1 MPATVFTLAESSD
14 RTGYV
19 LGVFVDRNRAIAAAR
34 SNAIVRVER
43 CRIQDTKIF
52 GVGAD
57 RHDDY
62 EIVLRV
68 IGETTDVVIAHVPSG
83 ENDGMSWQI
92 RAFEVIEP

>member
-19 LGVFVDRNRAIAAAR
+19 LGVFANRDRAIAAAR
-34 SNAIVRVER
+34 ANVIVRAAR
-43 CRIQDTKIF
+43 CRIQDVKTF

-57 RHDDY
+57 RQDDY
-62 EIVLRV
+62 EIILRV
-68 IGETTDVVIAHVPSG
+68 VGETTDVVIAHVPSG
-83 ENDGMSWQI
+83 ENDGMRWQI

>member
-1 MPATVFTLAESSD
+1 MPATVFTLAESSN

-19 LGVFVDRNRAIAAAR
+19 LGVFADRERAIAAAR
-34 SNAIVRVER
+34 ANAIVRAER
-43 CRIQDTKIF
+43 CRIQDIETF
-52 GVGAD
+52 GVSAD
-57 RHDDY
+57 WQDDY

-68 IGETTDVVIAHVPSG
+68 VGETTDVVIAHVPSG

>member
-19 LGVFVDRNRAIAAAR
+19 LGVFADRDRAIAAAR
-34 SNAIVRVER
+34 SSAIVRVER
-43 CRIQDTKIF
+43 CRMQDVKSF

-57 RHDDY
+57 RQDDY

-68 IGETTDVVIAHVPSG
+68 VGETTDVVIAHIPSG

>member
-19 LGVFVDRNRAIAAAR
+19 LGVFADRDRAIAAAR
-34 SNAIVRVER
+34 ANAAVRAER
-43 CRIQDTKIF
+43 CRMQDIKIF
-52 GVGAD
+52 DVGTD
-57 RHDDY
+57 RQDEY

-68 IGETTDVVIAHVPSG
+68 VGETTDVVTAHVPSG

>member
-1 MPATVFTLAESSD
+1 MAATVFTLAESSG

-19 LGVFVDRNRAIAAAR
+19 LGVFADRDRAIAAAR
-34 SNAIVRVER
+34 ANAIVRAER
-43 CRIQDTKIF
+43 CRIQDIKTF

-57 RHDDY
+57 RQDDS

-68 IGETTDVVIAHVPSG
+68 VGETTGLVIAHVPSG
-83 ENDGMSWQI
+83 ESDGMSRQI